1 MNFEAYAARMLQN
14 RPKRLDL
21 TLYLSQAEYCDAYS
35 YKTFGAESATST
47 YKNLV
52 GKSVALTCEQLCGHC
67 YDFWIFGACCDLA
80 TYWNFG
86 LAHNMFELGGAY
98 VFSLVCAVVPG
109 DDDFD
114 FEENLKPDGF

>member
-52 GKSVALTCEQLCGHC
+52 GKSVALTCEHISGHY
-67 YDFWIFGACCDLA
+67 YDFW
-80 TYWNFG
+80 NFG
-86 LAHNMFELGGAY
+86 VSRGPASYLDFGLDQDMFDVGEAWVFLLGCT
-98 VFSLVCAVVPG
+98 VFHG
-109 DDDFD
+109 DKDFD
-114 FEENLKPDGF
+114 FGENLNADDI